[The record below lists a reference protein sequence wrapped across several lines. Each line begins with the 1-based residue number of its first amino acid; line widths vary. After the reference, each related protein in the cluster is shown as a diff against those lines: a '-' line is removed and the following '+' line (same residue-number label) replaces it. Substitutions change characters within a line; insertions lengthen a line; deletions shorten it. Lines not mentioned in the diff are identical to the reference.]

1 MFRDTNLI
9 ENPCRGSRDSGETV
23 IWSLCKVPLISALSK
38 TIYGT
43 RSECA
48 LCPLGAEMGAE
59 NLLSSLCQMLVDV
72 LLSRRNLMICA
83 RGMGWVSYESSRKF
97 LSLEMKM
104 EDKMYFGLPCEVLL
118 NLRISVSWIPHTN
131 IHENPSTGSRDTG
144 ESIR

>member
-1 MFRDTNLI
+1 
-9 ENPCRGSRDSGETV
+9 
-23 IWSLCKVPLISALSK
+23 
-38 TIYGT
+38 
-43 RSECA
+43 
-48 LCPLGAEMGAE
+48 MGAE